1 MSSRIAKKDNICIV
15 GLYKNASQSIKQI
28 GKQNEGWEIYE
39 DHFGKVIDFNDSNLK
54 VFIPV
59 RDEWERLESAQIQ
72 DLMQLYKN
80 SKPTDE
86 ELDQGITQLKER
98 RFNVES
104 FDNHPDH
111 FTNDIGKFFLE
122 NILLN
127 DNWKGMQVYYFALE
141 YFSSHLSNYLN
152 LDIKI
157 PHNNKVE
164 DLNVKMRLRD
174 RLRKVWNNQHMDITA
189 QSFSTLEKMNC
200 RNFIW
205 NQIKKTKHWI
215 NFN

>member
-1 MSSRIAKKDNICIV
+1 
-15 GLYKNASQSIKQI
+15 
-28 GKQNEGWEIYE
+28 
-39 DHFGKVIDFNDSNLK
+39 
-54 VFIPV
+54 
-59 RDEWERLESAQIQ
+59 
-72 DLMQLYKN
+72 MQLYKN

-127 DNWKGMQVYYFALE
+127 DNWKGMQVYYFGLE
-141 YFSSHLSNYLN
+141 YFTSHLPNYLN

-157 PHNNKVE
+157 PHHNKVT
-164 DLNVKMRLRD
+164 DLDVKMRLRD
-174 RLRKVWNNQHMDITA
+174 RMRKEWNNQHIKKTA
-189 QSFSTLEKMNC
+189 QSFYTLEKMNC